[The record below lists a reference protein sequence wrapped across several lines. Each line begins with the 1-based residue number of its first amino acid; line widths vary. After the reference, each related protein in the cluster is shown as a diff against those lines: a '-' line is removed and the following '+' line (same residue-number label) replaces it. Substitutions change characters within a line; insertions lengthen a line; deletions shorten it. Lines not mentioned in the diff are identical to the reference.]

1 MFRHRIHQIWHTWG
15 VMKTT
20 KMNVV
25 DNSALGRKAMAE
37 GRPPKSVMS
46 LCQESSSVI
55 TLYCRVIHVYARKHY
70 KKAHGN
76 YGKLGDR
83 VLVAILGQMKKGI
96 IVGVKNKQRHAI
108 PKYVVSLLKIVLIVG
123 MFQVRL

>member
-1 MFRHRIHQIWHTWG
+1 
-15 VMKTT
+15 MKTT

-37 GRPPKSVMS
+37 GRPPKYVNREIGGDRSIIVTS
-46 LCQESSSVI
+46 
-55 TLYCRVIHVYARKHY
+55 YYRVIHVYARKHY

-108 PKYVVSLLKIVLIVG
+108 PK
-123 MFQVRL
+123 

>member
-1 MFRHRIHQIWHTWG
+1 MIHI
-15 VMKTT
+15 
-20 KMNVV
+20 
-25 DNSALGRKAMAE
+25 
-37 GRPPKSVMS
+37 
-46 LCQESSSVI
+46 
-55 TLYCRVIHVYARKHY
+55 YARKHY

-108 PKYVVSLLKIVLIVG
+108 PK
-123 MFQVRL
+123 

>member
-1 MFRHRIHQIWHTWG
+1 MKSFEDKSGQADTDDDIFRHRIHQIWHTWG

-37 GRPPKSVMS
+37 GRPPKYVKIYIFQ
-46 LCQESSSVI
+46 CYN
-55 TLYCRVIHVYARKHY
+55 LYCRVIHVYARKHY

-108 PKYVVSLLKIVLIVG
+108 PK
-123 MFQVRL
+123 

>member
-1 MFRHRIHQIWHTWG
+1 MFPILRHRVHQIWHTWG

-37 GRPPKSVMS
+37 GRPPKYVKRERS
-46 LCQESSSVI
+46 LSFVL

-108 PKYVVSLLKIVLIVG
+108 PK
-123 MFQVRL
+123 